1 MKRRILEAT
10 QRALNHPFA
19 VFLLL
24 LVQMAM
30 VTYALYREWFAVAV
44 ATLPF
49 IALDAWRLRG
59 LAGRRG
65 ARSK

>member
-1 MKRRILEAT
+1 MKRRILEAIH
-10 QRALNHPFA
+10 RALNHPFA

-30 VTYALYREWFAVAV
+30 ATYAVYREWFAVAV
-44 ATLPF
+44 VALPF
-49 IALDAWRLRG
+49 IALDAWRLTG
-59 LAGRRG
+59 LVGRRG